1 MANPLH
7 NPGPEKGQKYFIDVI
22 PYNAELGLK
31 YVENSVGR
39 VVFELPWQEAQVGDP
54 ETGVMHGG
62 AITGMFDAGLGGA
75 VLSKLDDLR
84 RIATLDLRIDY
95 LRPARAGKTVRCEA
109 ECHRLTK
116 HIAFAR
122 GIAHDGDPD
131 DLVATAVGTFVVFR
145 DDTRSHPRESLVE
158 EAGGASS

>member
-7 NPGPEKGQKYFIDVI
+7 NPPPGKGQAFFIDVI
-22 PYNAELGLK
+22 PYNAELGLE
-31 YVENSVGR
+31 YVENQVGR
-39 VVFELPWQEAQVGDP
+39 VVFDLPWQESLVGDP

-62 AITGMFDAGLGGA
+62 PITGMFDAALGGA
-75 VLSKLDDLR
+75 VLCKLEELR

-95 LRPARAGKTVRCEA
+95 LRPARAGKTVRCDA

-122 GIAHDGDPD
+122 GIAHDGDPN

-145 DDTRSHPRESLVE
+145 DDTRSHPRSSLAGESP
-158 EAGGASS
+158 SS

>member
-7 NPGPEKGQKYFIDVI
+7 KPSVEKGQEFYIDVI

-31 YVENSVGR
+31 YVENEVGR
-39 VVFELPWQEAQVGDP
+39 VVFDLPWKEALVGDP

-62 AITGMFDAGLGGA
+62 AITGLFDAALGGA
-75 VLSKLDDLR
+75 VLCKLDELR

-95 LRPARAGKTVRCEA
+95 LRPARAGKTVRCDA

-122 GIAHDGDPD
+122 GIAHDGDPND
-131 DLVATAVGTFVVFR
+131 PVATAVGTFVVFR
-145 DDTRSHPRESLVE
+145 DDTRSHPRQYLESE
-158 EAGGASS
+158 GAAS

>member
-7 NPGPEKGQKYFIDVI
+7 NPPPGKGQSFFIDVI

-31 YVENSVGR
+31 YVENQVGR
-39 VVFELPWQEAQVGDP
+39 VVFDLPWDPGQVGDP

-62 AITGMFDAGLGGA
+62 AITGLFDAALGGA
-75 VLSKLDDLR
+75 VLCKLDDLR

-95 LRPARAGKTVRCEA
+95 LRPARAGKTVRCDA

-122 GIAHDGDPD
+122 GVAHDGDPN

-158 EAGGASS
+158 DAEPAS